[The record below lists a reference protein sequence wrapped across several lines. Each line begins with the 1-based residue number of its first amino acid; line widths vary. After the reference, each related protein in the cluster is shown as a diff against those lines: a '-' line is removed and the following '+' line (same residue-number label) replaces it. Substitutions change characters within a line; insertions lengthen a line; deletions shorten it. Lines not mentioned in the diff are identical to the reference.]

1 MKIYKKILS
10 IFAFILF
17 FLSIDSYSQIK
28 HNNLFAQNDTKK
40 MPVAPQTV
48 HPKEDTIFVQVYPNL
63 EKGEAYIVVNST
75 HGFATVEA
83 SVYNVLGKKLMTSI
97 HQNVKPQFFTS
108 MYMSEFPN
116 GIYIFKIKADHKTFI
131 RKMSWLRT

>member
-10 IFAFILF
+10 FFVVILF

-28 HNNLFAQNDTKK
+28 HYNLLAQNDTKK
-40 MPVAPQTV
+40 TAVAPPV
-48 HPKEDTIFVQVYPNL
+48 LHSKEDTVFVQVYPNL

-83 SVYNVLGKKLMTSI
+83 SIYNVLGKKLMTSI
-97 HQNVKPQFFTS
+97 NHNVKPQFFTS

-116 GIYIFKIKADHKTFI
+116 GIYIFKIKTDHKTYI